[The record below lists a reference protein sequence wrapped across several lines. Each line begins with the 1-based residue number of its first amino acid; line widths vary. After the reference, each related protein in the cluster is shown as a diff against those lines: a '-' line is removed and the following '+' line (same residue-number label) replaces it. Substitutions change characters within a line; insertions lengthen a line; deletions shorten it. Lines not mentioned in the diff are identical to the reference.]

1 MVSTLQGKIV
11 LLFLPSFPQL
21 PEFNRESSFLLES
34 VNPSLSEHSP
44 PLCRCEQLF
53 LFLHLHI
60 LFCLCPSIA
69 VLKTY
74 SVCVDFTYK
83 ANQSVTL
90 SALLLFISPRVE
102 VILPTSSKDAVIP

>member
-60 LFCLCPSIA
+60 LFFLCPSIT